1 MNSSS
6 SSKPVIALVGP
17 PNSGKTTLFNYLSGK
32 NFKTVNYPGST
43 IEYHTCDI
51 HSKFRFNA
59 TILDS
64 PGIISLIPSSLD
76 EEVTVDSIFEHPEYG
91 KPHLV
96 IVTADASQI
105 SRHLLLTQQLL
116 DSGFNTIL
124 AVTMLDILELKNK
137 SLNDKKLSDILG
149 IPVVPIDGRSGEGVQ
164 KLIEVAKEKI
174 DLGKDIKLTRP
185 DEKWK
190 DTSNLLKAYEKIEE
204 IEKQVIIRNELIDE
218 KKLKKANAKLNV
230 IQPESADDNLPD
242 PVTLKLDKY
251 FLHPLWGGVLFF
263 LIMAVT
269 FTSIFWL
276 AVPLMDLVDGFFGAA
291 AEFVTNTY
299 GHNVL
304 SDLVSEGLIS
314 GVGSVMVFVPQ
325 IIILF
330 LILGLMED
338 TGYLARGAMI
348 ADKPLN
354 KIGLNGRSFVPMLSG
369 FACAVPAIMAARTI
383 PSRKERLLTIFI
395 LPLMSCS
402 ARLPVYV
409 LLLAFLTPHDKLWIA
424 GISLAG
430 IYLFSI
436 SSSTIIAAIINKFN
450 KNLIKDTENS
460 SFILELPAYRMP
472 KLKVVLRNT
481 YLSTTAYL
489 RKAGPIILGLSI
501 VIWFLSSFPE
511 YQPSVDE
518 NGNQIKV
525 EDVSSYRLENSYA
538 AEMGKLIQPV
548 MEPLGMDW
556 RVGVSLI
563 SAFAAREIFVS
574 SLALIFKVTAEND
587 EALQESILTAM
598 RKAKINGNEPLFTP
612 SKVIGLIIFFVF
624 ALQCLSTVAVS
635 RQETGS
641 WRIPILQLAIYT
653 PFAYLAAF
661 ITINLLQLFGVA

>member
-1 MNSSS
+1 M
-6 SSKPVIALVGP
+6 
-17 PNSGKTTLFNYLSGK
+17 
-32 NFKTVNYPGST
+32 
-43 IEYHTCDI
+43 
-51 HSKFRFNA
+51 
-59 TILDS
+59 
-64 PGIISLIPSSLD
+64 
-76 EEVTVDSIFEHPEYG
+76 
-91 KPHLV
+91 
-96 IVTADASQI
+96 
-105 SRHLLLTQQLL
+105 
-116 DSGFNTIL
+116 
-124 AVTMLDILELKNK
+124 
-137 SLNDKKLSDILG
+137 
-149 IPVVPIDGRSGEGVQ
+149 
-164 KLIEVAKEKI
+164 
-174 DLGKDIKLTRP
+174 
-185 DEKWK
+185 
-190 DTSNLLKAYEKIEE
+190 
-204 IEKQVIIRNELIDE
+204 
-218 KKLKKANAKLNV
+218 
-230 IQPESADDNLPD
+230 
-242 PVTLKLDKY
+242 
-251 FLHPLWGGVLFF
+251 
-263 LIMAVT
+263 
-269 FTSIFWL
+269 
-276 AVPLMDLVDGFFGAA
+276 VDGFFGAA